1 MESSA
6 AAAMMLAETAKAL
19 AKVPDPSQGNWL
31 QKLGIAKT
39 TYSLGSF
46 GEQLQAFGSAM
57 SAYGSSLGNF
67 DSDKVTASTVA
78 AQMLAE
84 TAKALAEVPD
94 PDSSTWLDNIKLF
107 NKGTS
112 LEGFGGQIVSF
123 GESMAAYGAHVAG
136 LDSGKVENSVNAG
149 KMLVGLYHEL
159 NKDKGFWDW
168 VLGTVTLSEFGDD
181 LTHFGN
187 SLVSFDASA
196 KSLDGNFTNV
206 TTFFEELVKLSNMIY
221 DAHLDVIHVDSMVYG
236 LAIAFEEIIAT
247 MSYYVDEVGATDGQM
262 GISFST
268 MMSNMG
274 TVITNNADQIQSA
287 YNDIMDGLDGPEGS
301 KKSTA
306 IANAIAS
313 AFAQGLGD
321 GVESEKISY

>member
-1 MESSA
+1 M
-6 AAAMMLAETAKAL
+6 
-19 AKVPDPSQGNWL
+19 
-31 QKLGIAKT
+31 
-39 TYSLGSF
+39 
-46 GEQLQAFGSAM
+46 
-57 SAYGSSLGNF
+57 
-67 DSDKVTASTVA
+67 
-78 AQMLAE
+78 
-84 TAKALAEVPD
+84 
-94 PDSSTWLDNIKLF
+94 
-107 NKGTS
+107 
-112 LEGFGGQIVSF
+112 
-123 GESMAAYGAHVAG
+123 
-136 LDSGKVENSVNAG
+136 
-149 KMLVGLYHEL
+149 
-159 NKDKGFWDW
+159 
-168 VLGTVTLSEFGDD
+168 SEFGDD
-181 LTHFGN
+181 LIHFGE
-187 SLVSFDASA
+187 SLVSFDTSA

-221 DAHLDVIHVDSMVYG
+221 DAHLDVNHVDSMAYG
-236 LAIAFEEIIAT
+236 LAIAFEKIIDT

-321 GVESEKISY
+321 GVESQKAVIKIYGGFVVSHFYSGLQKSAGMPTDKKPSEGDTSSVFKSLLFLKAASAFAKSPLFK